1 MITNDQIQT
10 IALTIASK
18 FKINRIFLFGS
29 YANGEPN
36 SESDLDLCV
45 TTRLGNKRKIEII
58 RAIRKEINDLF
69 NIPIDILVYD
79 NDEFQSRAVHQNT
92 LEYKILNQGILLNE
106 Q

>member
-1 MITNDQIQT
+1 MITNDQINA
-10 IALTIASK
+10 IAHTIASK

-29 YANGEPN
+29 YANGEPGI
-36 SESDLDLCV
+36 ESDLDLCV
-45 TTRLGNKRKIEII
+45 ITRLGNKRKIEFI

-79 NDEFQSRAVHQNT
+79 NEEFQLRAVHQNT